1 MQKIFQ
7 NIAKA
12 YMISG
17 DSNGL
22 NGLRNNTNRV
32 NRIYNLTDNEQI
44 ASDWA
49 RAGDDMRIALEK
61 YDANKVL
68 IHG

>member
-1 MQKIFQ
+1 MQKIFK

-22 NGLRNNTNRV
+22 NGLRNNNNRV
-32 NRIYNLTDNEQI
+32 KRIYNLTDSEQI
-44 ASDWA
+44 ASDW
-49 RAGDDMRIALEK
+49 RRTGDDMRIALEK
-61 YDANKVL
+61 YDSNKVL